1 MERCAADV
9 PPPQTNEPQE
19 RMLHRLSTR
28 AGRALYG
35 LRKQTAEP
43 LFGIIKRVMD
53 WRQLSLR
60 GLAKAQNEWSLV
72 TMEWNIKR
80 LHVLDL
86 FTDTEYT

>member
-1 MERCAADV
+1 M
-9 PPPQTNEPQE
+9 P
-19 RMLHRLSTR
+19 HRLGTR

-35 LRKQTAEP
+35 LRKHTVEP
-43 LFGIIKRVMD
+43 VFVIIKRVIG

-72 TMEWNIKR
+72 TMTWNIKR

-86 FTDTEYT
+86 FTYTKYN